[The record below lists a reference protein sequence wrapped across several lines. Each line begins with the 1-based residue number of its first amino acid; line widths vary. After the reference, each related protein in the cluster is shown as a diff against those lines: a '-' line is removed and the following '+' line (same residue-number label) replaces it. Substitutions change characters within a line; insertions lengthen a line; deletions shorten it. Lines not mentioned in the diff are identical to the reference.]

1 MLKRRFTSK
10 EETDEAKALSYI
22 NVAIENEKQGKTSKP
37 EKKASILSE
46 FFQKKKLDD
55 ISELAEAFRKFSA
68 YKQYEFL
75 EYIETE
81 KREETKCFGIEK
93 IIPIVLENFGFNDKY
108 R

>member
-1 MLKRRFTSK
+1 MKSKEKQVNLKRKHQFYPS
-10 EETDEAKALSYI
+10 
-22 NVAIENEKQGKTSKP
+22 
-37 EKKASILSE
+37 
-46 FFQKKKLDD
+46 FFKKKKLDD

-81 KREETKCFGIEK
+81 KQEETKCFGIEK
-93 IIPIVLENFGFNDKY
+93 IIPIVLENFGFSDKY